1 MLKENVNDGRS
12 SNMLLA
18 NCLKLRCTQRQ
29 TLIAHVHQFMYVHIH
44 VMHRYMHIYIQGVS
58 SLRSLP
64 PLGGIILFKTHE
76 QQLTIAHTY
85 VRACAYSF

>member
-1 MLKENVNDGRS
+1 MGSKGYVAS
-12 SNMLLA
+12 
-18 NCLKLRCTQRQ
+18 
-29 TLIAHVHQFMYVHIH
+29 LIFNYSV
-44 VMHRYMHIYIQGVS
+44 IQGVS
-58 SLRSLP
+58 SLRSLS